1 MGQGRRTPSGGAI
14 PVIPRLHLVTDDR
27 VLASPRFQHAATE
40 ALEAGGSALAI
51 HLRGPGTD
59 ARTLWERGR
68 ALQGPVRR
76 AGGVLLVNDRVD
88 LARLLDNDGVHLPEH
103 GLPVSLARGLLP
115 EGKLVGRSMHEPETL
130 EEGERPDV
138 LLVGTLFPT
147 PTHPGRAG
155 AGPRRIQE
163 IRALVPGIPAVGIG
177 GINLERVPLVMEAGG
192 HGVAVL
198 RAVWEHPHPGRA
210 VEAFLSALQSSGK
223 GSAMTDTT
231 NDRHGTAGP

>member
-1 MGQGRRTPSGGAI
+1 
-14 PVIPRLHLVTDDR
+14 VIPRLHLVTDDR

-68 ALQGPVRR
+68 ALQRPVRE

-88 LARLLDNDGVHLPEH
+88 LARLLAADGVHLPEH

-115 EGKLVGRSMHEPETL
+115 EGTLVGRSMHEPESP
-130 EEGERPDV
+130 GADERPDF

-155 AGPRRIQE
+155 AGPRRILE
-163 IRALVPGIPAVGIG
+163 IRALLPGIPAVGIG
-177 GINLERVPLVMEAGG
+177 GITLERVPPVTKAGG

-198 RAVWEHPHPGRA
+198 RAIWEHPHPGRA
-210 VEAFLSALQSSGK
+210 VEAFLSALEPPEN
-223 GSAMTDTT
+223 ATRATDTT
-231 NDRHGTAGP
+231 DDQHGTTGS